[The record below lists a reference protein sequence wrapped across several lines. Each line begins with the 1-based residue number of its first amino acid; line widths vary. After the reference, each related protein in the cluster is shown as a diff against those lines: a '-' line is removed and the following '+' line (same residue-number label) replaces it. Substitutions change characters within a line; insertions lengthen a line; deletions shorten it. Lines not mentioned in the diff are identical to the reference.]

1 VADPVTAEPEEAR
14 PQGVAQLRAGVL
26 ELLRRR
32 DFRITYWAI
41 ATSELGDAFQYIA
54 LMWFALEAGGPLG
67 VLAVRLADSVPALL
81 FGFHGGL
88 LADRLERRRT
98 MIAADL
104 VRGAVL
110 VPVAVAGLLGDLPL
124 WGLVLAAFCLTAAT
138 SYFQP
143 AHGALLPA
151 LVERENVQQANGL
164 VRATAD
170 ALGVAGWG
178 IAAAL
183 LVFTPLSAFFALNA
197 ASFFV
202 SALLL
207 MRIHPRAARTHP
219 EGTTWAQVQ
228 AGFHALRLLPVLAAA
243 VAVLGIATTIESG
256 TWIVGVPELVRS
268 ELGRG
273 PGAFAFVMIGYAVG
287 SISAGLFLAHRPLP
301 RKAYGSLLAWSL
313 YLPAY
318 LLMGLAGSLPL
329 AFAGAVCAGVG
340 QGSAYVLV
348 NAAAQEQVPN
358 GVLGRVM
365 GLISLV
371 HRGAHATGLLFV
383 SPLFAIVEPRPV
395 FIGAA
400 LAAPLVGIGGA
411 LVALAVSRRE
421 VAARGRGSRRSPR
434 S

>member
-1 VADPVTAEPEEAR
+1 MADPVTAEPEEAR
-14 PQGVAQLRAGVL
+14 PEATALPREGALR
-26 ELLRRR
+26 LLRRR
-32 DFRITYWAI
+32 DFRITYAAI

-67 VLAVRLADSVPALL
+67 VLAVRLADSVPALV

-110 VPVAVAGLLGDLPL
+110 VPIAVAGLLGDLPL

-143 AHGALLPA
+143 AYGALLPA

-178 IAAAL
+178 LAAVL
-183 LVFTPLSAFFALNA
+183 LVFTPLSVFFALNA

-207 MRIHPRAARTHP
+207 ARIHPQPARTQP
-219 EGTTWAQVQ
+219 EGTTWTQLN
-228 AGFHALRLLPVLAAA
+228 AGFRALRLLPVLGAA
-243 VAVLGIATTIESG
+243 VAVLGIAITIESG
-256 TWIVGVPELVRS
+256 TWMVGVPQLVRS
-268 ELGRG
+268 ELAGG
-273 PGAFAFVMIGYAVG
+273 PGAFAFLMIGYALG
-287 SISAGLFLAHRPLP
+287 SISAGLFLAYRPLR

-318 LLMGLAGSLPL
+318 LLMGLAGSLSV
-329 AFAGAVCAGVG
+329 AFAGAVCAGLG

-348 NAAAQEQVPN
+348 NAAAQEQVPDH
-358 GVLGRVM
+358 VLGRVM

-383 SPLFAIVEPRPV
+383 APLFAIVEPRPV

-400 LAAPLVGIGGA
+400 IAAPIVGLGGA
-411 LVALAVSRRE
+411 LVALAITRRE
-421 VAARGRGSRRSPR
+421 GEARARDGSRNRRS
-434 S
+434 